1 MSTWKA
7 NADNCGLSRTSID
20 SAHRLASS
28 IHLRSIFPAIRTF
41 LFGLVLV
48 VMYGSAHPQDRAA
61 ATVRQAGTI
70 ELAEGD
76 AIIDPKAGAP
86 RFAKAGGIVNEGDTI
101 TTFAAAEVHLRMADA
116 AHLSIR
122 ENSKLTIS
130 SYVAD
135 GGNEDN
141 SLIELAKGSIRAI
154 TGWIGKLNRRNYAI
168 RTPTVTIGIRGT
180 DHEPMHLLSGD
191 PRGEPGTYDK
201 VNEGGTS
208 MRSEH
213 GTVDVTP
220 NHAAF
225 HGSVPGA
232 RPRLLQSI
240 PAFFK
245 PARSEQR
252 FVQRARETAPTI
264 DKLRDARVQAVRAE
278 REKGSK
284 SAPTSIP
291 NKAMPANSA
300 RPDYKGPVAAPASP
314 NAKVGTHTGSQRTD
328 QRPAEKRASAAT
340 KVQVKR
346 EATQK
351 PAAPA
356 QRKPASSKAPHDVAT
371 KAHSTER
378 KHP

>member
-1 MSTWKA
+1 MPSTDTAHW
-7 NADNCGLSRTSID
+7 LS
-20 SAHRLASS
+20 SS
-28 IHLRSIFPAIRTF
+28 IHRQSTFQTIRSIVC
-41 LFGLVLV
+41 GLVLV
-48 VMYGSAHPQDRAA
+48 AMCDSAHPQDRAPA
-61 ATVRQAGTI
+61 PVRQAATI

-86 RFAKAGGIVNEGDTI
+86 RLVKVGGIVNEGDTI

-154 TGWIGKLNRRNYAI
+154 TGWIGRVNRRNYAI
-168 RTPTVTIGIRGT
+168 RTPTVTIGVRGT

-201 VNEGGTS
+201 VNEGGAS
-208 MRSEH
+208 MRSER

-232 RPRLLQSI
+232 RPRLLQSV

-245 PARSEQR
+245 PARNESH
-252 FVQRARETAPTI
+252 FVQRVRETTPAMI
-264 DKLRDARVQAVRAE
+264 QKLRDTRIQAVKLE
-278 REKGSK
+278 REKALRSTPVPTPSK
-284 SAPTSIP
+284 AVPPTG
-291 NKAMPANSA
+291 A
-300 RPDYKGPVAAPASP
+300 RPAYKAPVVVPASP
-314 NAKVGTHTGSQRTD
+314 TTKAGPQAGSQRID
-328 QRPAEKRASAAT
+328 QNRAEKRASTAT
-340 KVQVKR
+340 KAQVNR

-356 QRKPASSKAPHDVAT
+356 QRTPAASGAPHNSGT
-371 KAHSTER
+371 KAHSAEKKR
-378 KHP
+378 P